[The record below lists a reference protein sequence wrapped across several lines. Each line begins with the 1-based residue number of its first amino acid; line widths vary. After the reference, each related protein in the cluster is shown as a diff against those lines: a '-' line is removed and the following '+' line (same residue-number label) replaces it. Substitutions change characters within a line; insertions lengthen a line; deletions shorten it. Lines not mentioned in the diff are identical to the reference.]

1 MGSGGKA
8 RVFLCVRCG
17 CPLAER
23 RPVFLC
29 ATGTGRIVGPYHAG
43 CAEREVLAGPKA
55 DGQAES
61 GGEVFGRVLPK
72 DDDSEV
78 IQ

>member
-1 MGSGGKA
+1 
-8 RVFLCVRCG
+8 
-17 CPLAER
+17 
-23 RPVFLC
+23 VFLC